1 MPSHELI
8 PRTGKWVYDRVNN
21 LFRAAA
27 TATGPTHL
35 DNPYSPE
42 GKSEADAMLALRS
55 LYESE
60 PPHFVPQLPPVD
72 LHRGP
77 PAQKHPPIL
86 PQFLTPPEEEDM
98 SKHTFVD
105 RQISN
110 IRNEYNQLMS
120 TGGQYMAGSNG
131 SVNGDPNCPPRDKYW
146 KIDSCTG
153 QLVPVTRRRRRKRLL
168 SCSDKADLAFLVGTL
183 GKGSI
188 ASTAISSLLAK
199 CN

>member
-1 MPSHELI
+1 MPAHELI

-21 LFRAAA
+21 LFSAVA
-27 TATGPTHL
+27 TPTGPTHL

-42 GKSEADAMLALRS
+42 GKSEADAQLALRTPK
-55 LYESE
+55 E
-60 PPHFVPQLPPVD
+60 VD
-72 LHRGP
+72 VSNDTIIDRGYN
-77 PAQKHPPIL
+77 AYRE
-86 PQFLTPPEEEDM
+86 LTAG
-98 SKHTFVD
+98 
-105 RQISN
+105 
-110 IRNEYNQLMS
+110 RNE
-120 TGGQYMAGSNG
+120 MAGTIDSGNG
-131 SVNGDPNCPPRDKYW
+131 YDPNCPPKDKYW
-146 KIDSCTG
+146 KVDSCTG

>member
-1 MPSHELI
+1 MPAHELI

-21 LFRAAA
+21 IFRAAA

-42 GKSEADAMLALRS
+42 GKSEADAQLALRA

-60 PPHFVPQLPPVD
+60 PPPFVPRLPQVD

-77 PAQKHPPIL
+77 PAQKHPPII
-86 PQFLTPPEEEDM
+86 PQFVTPPEEDDV
-98 SKHTFVD
+98 SKHTYVD
-105 RQISN
+105 IV
-110 IRNEYNQLMS
+110 RNEYTALMGNQRS
-120 TGGQYMAGSNG
+120 DFEGRG
-131 SVNGDPNCPPRDKYW
+131 NGDPNCPPKDKYW
-146 KIDSCTG
+146 KVDSCTG